1 MPHCLTVVS
10 LELKFQPQYK
20 KMKCITLQLT
30 LQLKNYQ
37 LFRAKTVTTIK
48 QTFAYEFRKQ
58 NPKRQINYYL
68 KKYNI

>member
-1 MPHCLTVVS
+1 
-10 LELKFQPQYK
+10 
-20 KMKCITLQLT
+20 MKCITLQLT